1 MIFQLRVA
9 GNEIK
14 AHHLPWHWPG
24 ALNSGVRRNPQNFIN
39 FQFTDNF
46 FFFYSPEEVASGVMQ
61 LIEDE
66 SYNAAVMTVTKTKG
80 IEILEKWTPRLRKSN
95 L

>member
-1 MIFQLRVA
+1 MTLP
-9 GNEIK
+9 ECS
-14 AHHLPWHWPG
+14 HLWCTADPTKFHKFPVYW
-24 ALNSGVRRNPQNFIN
+24 IYI
-39 FQFTDNF
+39 F
-46 FFFYSPEEVASGVMQ
+46 FFFDSPEEVASGVIQ

>member
-1 MIFQLRVA
+1 MRLKPISS
-9 GNEIK
+9 
-14 AHHLPWHWPG
+14 HDT
-24 ALNSGVRRNPQNFIN
+24 GVVLLTLVYGETHKISYISSLLII
-39 FQFTDNF
+39 F
-46 FFFYSPEEVASGVMQ
+46 FFFDSPEEVASGVMQ

-66 SYNAAVMTVTKTKG
+66 NYNAAVMTVTKTKG